1 MKPSWPRTRPV
12 FTPSG
17 DRTPVVRAGLTTWR
31 PGNGAVMTSSS
42 RAEEN
47 AGWRPLVRDRY
58 RLEGMIGRG
67 GAGAVWRAHDQRLD
81 RAIAVKEIIWPAD
94 PSERDKER
102 ALREARAAAR
112 LSDPGVVQVF
122 DMVTEDDRAYLVMEL
137 VDAPSLQRLVDEH
150 GPLPP
155 DRVAALGA
163 RMLATLAGDTAL
175 TMTGTVLGTPS
186 YIAPEQARGEAAGPA
201 ADLYGLGATLYFA
214 VEGAAPFSGETPVAT
229 AAAVLN
235 APHRPLE
242 WAADLT
248 YLIEA
253 LLRKDPE
260 ARPDAAEVRR
270 RPQVV
275 HSGKRVA
282 SADAAAL
289 MGDGAA
295 VEQDRRGEPGRSTQ
309 PEPAA
314 TAAAFTAPTSHEN
327 VGGKAGPAQPGTRRL
342 LAVLGTLL
350 GAALV
355 AVSGFT
361 LIDGLR
367 SALDTRQTRRR
378 QSMGMPAVALRRR
391 RSLTPRCYPRPP
403 RCPTTG

>member
-1 MKPSWPRTRPV
+1 
-12 FTPSG
+12 
-17 DRTPVVRAGLTTWR
+17 
-31 PGNGAVMTSSS
+31 MTSSS

-242 WAADLT
+242 RAADLT
-248 YLIEA
+248 
-253 LLRKDPE
+253 
-260 ARPDAAEVRR
+260 
-270 RPQVV
+270 
-275 HSGKRVA
+275 
-282 SADAAAL
+282 
-289 MGDGAA
+289 
-295 VEQDRRGEPGRSTQ
+295 T
-309 PEPAA
+309 
-314 TAAAFTAPTSHEN
+314 
-327 VGGKAGPAQPGTRRL
+327 
-342 LAVLGTLL
+342 
-350 GAALV
+350 
-355 AVSGFT
+355 
-361 LIDGLR
+361 
-367 SALDTRQTRRR
+367 
-378 QSMGMPAVALRRR
+378 
-391 RSLTPRCYPRPP
+391 
-403 RCPTTG
+403 